1 MHGSLRGQQRAAGGR
16 RCPSAPPSSKRK
28 KCTWEV
34 AAQLLGLGDA
44 SRTSASS
51 GGGLAA
57 TETSPQATRGHPAAL
72 GLPWQQQVLGE
83 PPGPRP
89 QPGARRSRPA
99 LGDVAVFLP
108 M

>member
-1 MHGSLRGQQRAAGGR
+1 MAACVGSSVLQGDAA
-16 RCPSAPPSSKRK
+16 APRPPRSSKRK